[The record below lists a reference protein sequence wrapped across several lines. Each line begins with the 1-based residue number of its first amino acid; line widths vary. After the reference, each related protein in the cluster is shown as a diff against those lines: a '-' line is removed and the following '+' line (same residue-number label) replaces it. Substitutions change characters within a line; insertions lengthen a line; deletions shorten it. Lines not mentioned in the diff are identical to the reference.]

1 MMRLSCVVGR
11 HRAGSRRVRNQGLE
25 FGCCICCGGDLV
37 RSRGAWRSVPTG
49 FRVVWRRQAP
59 ASVKA
64 ASGAQLLFDLPASGR
79 DLALRR
85 VPGRRKS
92 RAAAAA
98 ELLALGARG
107 LAWAIADRV
116 RVWMKPLRAPAPAA
130 RPVLG
135 LTAA

>member
-1 MMRLSCVVGR
+1 MMRFSCVAGR
-11 HRAGSRRVRNQGLE
+11 HQAASRRVRNQGLE
-25 FGCCICCGGDLV
+25 FGSCRSCGRDLV
-37 RSRGAWRSVPTG
+37 RSRGSWRMVPTG
-49 FRVVWRRQAP
+49 FRVVWRRAAP
-59 ASVKA
+59 ESVEA
-64 ASGAQLLFDLPASGR
+64 ASGAQLLLDLPASGR
-79 DLALRR
+79 ELALAR
-85 VPGRRKS
+85 VGGRRKS

-116 RVWMKPLRAPAPAA
+116 RAWMKPLRAPPSVA